1 MHRPIMRWLSGQL
14 RVIEM
19 PAGRAASDHNV
30 AGDDAGWGR
39 GAALSESCIGILP
52 KDVTNAVAPPEQPV
66 ISMAL
71 VRSS

>member
-1 MHRPIMRWLSGQL
+1 
-14 RVIEM
+14 M
-19 PAGRAASDHNV
+19 PADRAASDHNMT
-30 AGDDAGWGR
+30 GDDAGWGR

-52 KDVTNAVAPPEQPV
+52 EDVANAAAAPEQPI